1 MVLPPNYLR
10 RIYSLIREHGGLCI
24 ADEVQTGFGRVGD
37 HMWAFESQGVVPDIV
52 TLGKPFGNGF
62 PLSAMVTTREVAESL
77 RDVEYFNTFGGNPVA
92 CAVGLEV
99 LSVLEDEALQQNAKR
114 TGDYTRSIV
123 SQLTAKHRPIGDV
136 RGMGLLLGIEFVA
149 DRESRVP
156 DAACAYYVMQW
167 MRAHRNVLVCVVCVC
182 VCVCVCVRV
191 CVCVCVCVCVRPY
204 LIFFLFSCLCAS
216 ACACMHVAACV
227 CAHLPRTHLCVRV
240 CFTHACMIYV
250 AVCMHACMYTHVC
263 VCVCTRHMHTHVFIH
278 TYTYPHTMIHV
289 YIHIIHTYMHTYI
302 PYIHACMHAYI

>member
-1 MVLPPNYLR
+1 MELEQLLSSRKALPAAFIVESLICCGGQLVLPPNYLR

-62 PLSAMVTTREVAESL
+62 PLSAVVTTREVAESL
-77 RDVEYFNTFGGNPVA
+77 RNVEYFNTFGGNPVA

-99 LSVLEDEALQQNAKR
+99 LSVLQDEALQQNAKC

-123 SQLTAKHRPIGDV
+123 SQLSAKHRPIGDV

-156 DAACAYYVMQW
+156 DADCAYYVMQW
-167 MRAHRNVLVCVVCVC
+167 MRAHRNVLVSGHILFAVFFFACVPAPAHECMCCMCMRSSAMHTQMCMCMFYKCLHGIHGYVCMH
-182 VCVCVCVRV
+182 
-191 CVCVCVCVCVRPY
+191 
-204 LIFFLFSCLCAS
+204 LCTHT
-216 ACACMHVAACV
+216 CACVLVHD
-227 CAHLPRTHLCVRV
+227 
-240 CFTHACMIYV
+240 I
-250 AVCMHACMYTHVC
+250 CMHACMYKYI
-263 VCVCTRHMHTHVFIH
+263 HTH
-278 TYTYPHTMIHV
+278 T
-289 YIHIIHTYMHTYI
+289 HIQ
-302 PYIHACMHAYI
+302 

>member
-191 CVCVCVCVCVRPY
+191 CVCVCVCVSGH
-204 LIFFLFSCLCAS
+204 ILFSFYFL
-216 ACACMHVAACV
+216 ACV
-227 CAHLPRTHLCVRV
+227 PAPA
-240 CFTHACMIYV
+240 HACMLLLAYALICHVHTY
-250 AVCMHACMYTHVC
+250 VC
-263 VCVCTRHMHTHVFIH
+263 VCVLRM
-278 TYTYPHTMIHV
+278 P
-289 YIHIIHTYMHTYI
+289 
-302 PYIHACMHAYI
+302 A